1 MMEQAP
7 MRQFSPTVVA
17 PRICANGSTI
27 VSMPISTAQSMVM
40 EAHRN
45 SFARAVGAGVK
56 IAMGTDSGVL
66 PHGRNLEELLLMA
79 EGGMSPREVLVATT
93 RSAADRL
100 GIGDDTGTLSLGKRA
115 DVVAVAGDPLDLDS
129 LRANIR
135 AVYQDG
141 RLVRGAVG
149 A

>member
-1 MMEQAP
+1 
-7 MRQFSPTVVA
+7 
-17 PRICANGSTI
+17 
-27 VSMPISTAQSMVM
+27 
-40 EAHRN
+40 
-45 SFARAVGAGVK
+45 VK

-79 EGGMSPREVLVATT
+79 EGGMSPREVLAATT
-93 RSAADRL
+93 RSAADLL

>member
-1 MMEQAP
+1 
-7 MRQFSPTVVA
+7 
-17 PRICANGSTI
+17 
-27 VSMPISTAQSMVM
+27 
-40 EAHRN
+40 
-45 SFARAVGAGVK
+45 
-56 IAMGTDSGVL
+56 MGTDSGVL

-93 RSAADRL
+93 RSAADLL